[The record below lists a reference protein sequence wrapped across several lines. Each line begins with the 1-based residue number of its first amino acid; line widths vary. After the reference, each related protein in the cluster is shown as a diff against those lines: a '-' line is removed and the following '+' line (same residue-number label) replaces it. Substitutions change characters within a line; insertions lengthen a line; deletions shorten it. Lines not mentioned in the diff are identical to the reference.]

1 MTYIIFL
8 QVTAALAKD
17 HVNLGEGTGWSQRYY
32 AEKFGKDAVIADPAT
47 GVPEGLVR
55 GYLEGVSY
63 DLFFNK
69 ISNTAWMMTTLR

>member
-1 MTYIIFL
+1 MIYMIFL

-63 DLFFNK
+63 DYVFLQNIK
-69 ISNTAWMMTTLR
+69 HWRE